1 MKINL
6 PQHNLKDVERF
17 DAKDIPI
24 GYVDT
29 TDASYDISFT
39 LNKDFSTDVKEQ
51 VFAYD
56 TFRDKDILLFD
67 GGKKLLKNIQYK
79 RDGSTYVYEPSGCTE
94 FEPAYFRAQVLVKR
108 RMRYVS
114 NNHYNL
120 RVGVVEKDDK
130 LTFSSSV
137 ITAFGDAN
145 KRGLCPSNI
154 TINDGSKM
162 IQSLLA
168 TDLNALDF
176 LFIRSSDGF
185 DVRNTVYEAI
195 NKHVNVWLSVDSFD
209 DLLMPPPS
217 DFSAQAEG
225 AVLCS
230 FYKPTKRKKSPVRV
244 FDPDEN
250 LEHQSYLRAV
260 YEYSLPY
267 EDVLIMHRPNGGYII
282 VTPSEFLSDT
292 VSNIKIIYDVLM
304 HTFMNGYREVLSDE
318 TWITNELADSMAY
331 NFMPLNAYHKTINLN
346 KMLSTPDYEL
356 NDEYDIA
363 SISSTTPNI
372 SCVKIT
378 PDKTLFFR
386 KNGKAETDPKKPD
399 GAISYITTKGTVLIY
414 KPEEVYKL
422 KSRAN
427 LVGQNNGSHFTITVK
442 PLMDSVKHIY
452 VPEEVTLSI
461 PNPNKEWCVCVKGT
475 TPDGTSVPKLVEK
488 NLYSMNV
495 HGYLIADVHIN
506 VKQKPQVIDT
516 RVYGGGVP
524 IREENNYDCIDI
536 GNVIGRP
543 YRLGS
548 TLVIKLPKRLKDY
561 EDIITKAVKEHIA
574 AGEYPVILFE

>member
-67 GGKKLLKNIQYK
+67 GDKKLLKNIQYK

-108 RMRYVS
+108 RMRYMS

-120 RVGVVEKDDK
+120 RVGVAEKDDK

-209 DLLMPPPS
+209 DLLMPPPD
-217 DFSAQAEG
+217 DFGAQAEG

-230 FYKPTKRKKSPVRV
+230 FYKPTERKKSPVRV

-250 LEHQSYLRAV
+250 LEHQSYSRAV
-260 YEYSLPY
+260 YE
-267 EDVLIMHRPNGGYII
+267 
-282 VTPSEFLSDT
+282 
-292 VSNIKIIYDVLM
+292 
-304 HTFMNGYREVLSDE
+304 
-318 TWITNELADSMAY
+318 
-331 NFMPLNAYHKTINLN
+331 
-346 KMLSTPDYEL
+346 
-356 NDEYDIA
+356 
-363 SISSTTPNI
+363 
-372 SCVKIT
+372 
-378 PDKTLFFR
+378 
-386 KNGKAETDPKKPD
+386 
-399 GAISYITTKGTVLIY
+399 
-414 KPEEVYKL
+414 
-422 KSRAN
+422 
-427 LVGQNNGSHFTITVK
+427 
-442 PLMDSVKHIY
+442 
-452 VPEEVTLSI
+452 
-461 PNPNKEWCVCVKGT
+461 
-475 TPDGTSVPKLVEK
+475 
-488 NLYSMNV
+488 
-495 HGYLIADVHIN
+495 
-506 VKQKPQVIDT
+506 
-516 RVYGGGVP
+516 
-524 IREENNYDCIDI
+524 
-536 GNVIGRP
+536 
-543 YRLGS
+543 
-548 TLVIKLPKRLKDY
+548 
-561 EDIITKAVKEHIA
+561 
-574 AGEYPVILFE
+574 